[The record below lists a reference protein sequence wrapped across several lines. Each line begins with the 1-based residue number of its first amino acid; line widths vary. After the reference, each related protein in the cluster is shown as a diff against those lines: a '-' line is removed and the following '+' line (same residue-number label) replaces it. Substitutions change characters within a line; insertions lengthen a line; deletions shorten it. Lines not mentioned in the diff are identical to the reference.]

1 MDRIDIRTVLLT
13 GVMFD
18 LLCVWLLAGLW
29 RQSRGRFD
37 GLALW
42 VAGVAATTAGV
53 LLIMLRG
60 MVAEWVSVVLGNGL
74 IVGGTLAVY
83 IGLGLFFHAPVR
95 RTPNYVLCAAF
106 VFLHAIFAFVHP
118 SLWAR
123 TLNFC
128 VALGLVCAQ
137 GLWFAARRVDPPLRH
152 NARWVKRVYGVCL
165 LVLLSRLLWNLA
177 RPPMGYDFFRA
188 GNIEAFF
195 LILLKMLLVMQ
206 AFALILTV
214 YERLALERERAV
226 QEARTLGGLLPICS
240 SCKKIRD
247 DRGYWN
253 QIEAY
258 IRSHSEAEFS
268 HGLCP
273 DCLRTLYPEYD
284 GREGG
289 GSHDPG
295 GK

>member
-1 MDRIDIRTVLLT
+1 MDTIDIRTVLLT
-13 GVMFD
+13 GVTFD

-29 RQSRGRFD
+29 RQSRGRVG
-37 GLALW
+37 GLGLW
-42 VAGVAATTAGV
+42 VVGVAATTVGV

-60 MVAEWVSVVLGNGL
+60 TIPDWVSILVGNGL
-74 IVGGTLAVY
+74 VVGGTLGVY
-83 IGLGLFFHAPVR
+83 IGLGLFFRAPVW
-95 RTPNYVLCAAF
+95 RTPNYVLCALF
-106 VFLHAIFAFVHP
+106 VCLHGFFAFVHP

-137 GLWFAARRVDPPLRH
+137 GLWFAARRVEHPLRH

-165 LVLLSRLLWNLA
+165 LLLLSRLVWNLA
-177 RPPMGYDFFRA
+177 RPPLEHDFFRA
-188 GNIEAFF
+188 GNIEAVF
-195 LILLKMLLVMQ
+195 LLLLEVLLVML

-226 QEARTLGGLLPICS
+226 QQVRTLSGLLPICS

-247 DRGYWN
+247 DGGYWN

-284 GREGG
+284 GGEGG
-289 GSHDPG
+289 GVRDPG